1 MMEVPAPFSGDEKD
15 LDNNS
20 TLPCRSHTVYAYQNQ
35 EKLTE
40 FAQKH
45 PNSRSALNRWRALI
59 EQENF
64 GSIAELHEKFPH
76 ADPVRVK
83 VQRRQSVGIPVSI
96 EAIATVF
103 NIGGNKARLI
113 VSIQYQLQ
121 RVTIHK
127 VLTHA
132 EYDNLNPKS
141 KLLL

>member
-1 MMEVPAPFSGDEKD
+1 MHI
-15 LDNNS
+15 
-20 TLPCRSHTVYAYQNQ
+20 RNQ

-45 PNSRSALNRWRALI
+45 PNSRSALNRWCALI
-59 EQENF
+59 EQESF
-64 GSIAELHEKFPH
+64 GSIVALREKFPH

-83 VQRRQSVGIPVSI
+83 VQRRQSVGTQVSI

-103 NIGGNKARLI
+103 NIGGNKTRLI

-121 RVTIHK
+121 RVTVHK

-132 EYDNLNPKS
+132 EYDKWDRRI
-141 KLLL
+141 

>member
-1 MMEVPAPFSGDEKD
+1 MHI
-15 LDNNS
+15 
-20 TLPCRSHTVYAYQNQ
+20 RNQ

-45 PNSRSALNRWRALI
+45 PNSRSALNRWLALI

-64 GSIAELHEKFPH
+64 GSIVALREKFPH

-83 VQRRQSVGIPVSI
+83 VQRRQPFGTQVNI

-103 NIGGNKARLI
+103 NIGGNKVRLI

-121 RVTIHK
+121 RVTVHK

-132 EYDNLNPKS
+132 EYDKWNRRI
-141 KLLL
+141 

>member
-1 MMEVPAPFSGDEKD
+1 MHI
-15 LDNNS
+15 
-20 TLPCRSHTVYAYQNQ
+20 RNQ

-45 PNSRSALNRWRALI
+45 PNSISALNRWRALI
-59 EQENF
+59 EQECF
-64 GSIAELHEKFPH
+64 GSIVALREKFPH

-83 VQRRQSVGIPVSI
+83 VQRRQSVGTQVSI

-121 RVTIHK
+121 RVTVHK

-132 EYDNLNPKS
+132 AYDKWDRRI
-141 KLLL
+141 

>member
-1 MMEVPAPFSGDEKD
+1 MQI
-15 LDNNS
+15 
-20 TLPCRSHTVYAYQNQ
+20 RNQ

-59 EQENF
+59 EQGSF
-64 GSIAELHEKFPH
+64 GSIIELREKFPH

-113 VSIQYQLQ
+113 VSLQYQLQ
-121 RVTIHK
+121 RVTIHE

-132 EYDNLNPKS
+132 EYDKWNRRI
-141 KLLL
+141 